1 MAESELTKLTDLKNK
16 VAELQ
21 QKLGQKM
28 TVSNP
33 NQEQIDRLIG
43 RINKYQ
49 DRIAGIQTSISRKER
64 KERAHRLIQYGAIV
78 ERVIADG
85 LNLQIKVSE
94 SVDSYFKDK
103 SPEEVENELRRIIR
117 SSQDKQD
124 SPSLYNLLNQAV
136 IHRPDGNLQFDWNS
150 EAYSQLVALLNAKEA

>member
-85 LNLQIKVSE
+85 LNLQIKAICNHSFNN
-94 SVDSYFKDK
+94 ST
-103 SPEEVENELRRIIR
+103 I
-117 SSQDKQD
+117 
-124 SPSLYNLLNQAV
+124 LN
-136 IHRPDGNLQFDWNS
+136 
-150 EAYSQLVALLNAKEA
+150 